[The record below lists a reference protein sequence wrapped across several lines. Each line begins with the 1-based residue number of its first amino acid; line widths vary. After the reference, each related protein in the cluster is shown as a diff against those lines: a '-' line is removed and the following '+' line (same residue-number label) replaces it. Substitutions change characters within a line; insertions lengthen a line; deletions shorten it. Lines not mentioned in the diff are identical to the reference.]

1 MPEPIQDRIDSA
13 LEELIDE
20 RDGGRG
26 TVYETYGSAGSV
38 LLEPVIALAEAAR
51 HDHPRE
57 VSALLD
63 LF

>member
-1 MPEPIQDRIDSA
+1 MPEPIQDRIDTRLA
-13 LEELIDE
+13 KLIEE
-20 RDGGRG
+20 RDDGRG

-51 HDHPRE
+51 HDHPSE
-57 VSALLD
+57 VSMLLD